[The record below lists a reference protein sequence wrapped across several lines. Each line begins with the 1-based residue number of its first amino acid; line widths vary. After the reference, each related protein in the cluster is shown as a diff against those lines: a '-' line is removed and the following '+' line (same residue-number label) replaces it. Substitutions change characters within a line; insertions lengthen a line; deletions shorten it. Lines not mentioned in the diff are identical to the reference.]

1 MRSLFV
7 LSLPRSLSTLIYG
20 VTHPALGLRAPEWVL
35 DGEILNVDRY
45 SHYGGPQFDEGAKFT
60 LPEREPE
67 RVRHM
72 HAFLDEVTHEEG
84 FAYKDVTQP
93 FVLASWPGLARFRVL
108 RIRRDV
114 AEVADS
120 MLGQQWLYP
129 TTAGADR
136 SLRLAFAWLRRLR
149 GPHRALAARALHRF
163 HRGRLEAAM
172 LEGLLRAEAAL
183 DTIGAE
189 SVEYED
195 LVARESSLTTALE
208 ALYGDSLREEIRYR
222 DAIFDRAR
230 RKVEKRRAGRRYHRL
245 AELARS
251 PGFRRRP
258 EDAPTG

>member
-20 VTHPALGLRAPEWVL
+20 VARPALGLRAPEWVL
-35 DGEILNVDRY
+35 DGEVLNVDRY

-67 RVRHM
+67 LTRRM

-84 FAYKDVTQP
+84 FAYKDVIQP
-93 FVLASWPGLARFRVL
+93 FVVASWPGLARFRVL

-120 MLGQQWLYP
+120 MLRQHWLYP
-129 TTAGADR
+129 VTVGGDR
-136 SLRLAFAWLRRLR
+136 TLRLAFAGLRRLR
-149 GPHRALAARALHRF
+149 GPQRALAARVLRRF
-163 HRGRLEAAM
+163 HRRRLEEAM

-183 DTIGAE
+183 DTVVAE
-189 SVEYED
+189 SVEYEE
-195 LVARESSLTTALE
+195 LVAREGALTRALD
-208 ALYGDSLREEIRYR
+208 ALYGGAPHEEIRYR
-222 DAIFDRAR
+222 DATFDRVR
-230 RKVEKRRAGRRYHRL
+230 RRVEKRRTGRRYHRL

-251 PGFRRRP
+251 SDFRGRA
-258 EDAPTG
+258 EGAPTE